1 MLLATTAREREV
13 IPWHSS
19 AQPFHSDK
27 KFVKLSDVKLLQKIV
42 KVLDNKSCCYLT
54 HCCIKCPQNLQVKT
68 LLQTYTAF
76 TCRIY
81 KEILLKVFDP
91 RNRGN
96 LLLKLQ
102 FIVL

>member
-1 MLLATTAREREV
+1 MIGDVWHKMPESTYCPMVCATPISVMR
-13 IPWHSS
+13 
-19 AQPFHSDK
+19 
-27 KFVKLSDVKLLQKIV
+27 FVM
-42 KVLDNKSCCYLT
+42 

-68 LLQTYTAF
+68 LLQTYTAI

-81 KEILLKVFDP
+81 NEILRKVFDP

-102 FIVL
+102 FFVL

>member
-1 MLLATTAREREV
+1 MPSFTEKMALAM
-13 IPWHSS
+13 
-19 AQPFHSDK
+19 
-27 KFVKLSDVKLLQKIV
+27 
-42 KVLDNKSCCYLT
+42 

-68 LLQTYTAF
+68 LLQMYTAF

-81 KEILLKVFDP
+81 NEILLKVFDP

-102 FIVL
+102 FLVL